1 MDFATKL
8 AFIAAGGALG
18 AVSRYLINVSPL
30 QHASARFPYPTFA
43 INIIGSFLIGL
54 CLILFTDRIDIGDNL
69 RFGIMVGFVGAFTTF
84 STFELEIW
92 GLVKENNYATALI
105 YVLMS
110 VGVGF
115 AALLA
120 GIWIGRKI

>member
-1 MDFATKL
+1 MDYAAKL
-8 AFIAAGGALG
+8 AFIAVGGALG

-30 QHASARFPYPTFA
+30 KHASASFPYPTFT

-54 CLILFTDRIDIGDNL
+54 FLILFTDRIDIGDNL
-69 RFGIMVGFVGAFTTF
+69 RFGVMVGFVGAFTTF

-92 GLVKENNYATALI
+92 GLVKENNYAAAFAYL
-105 YVLMS
+105 VLS